1 MRSVLS
7 RLFLLLAA
15 LMIAASVLPAFAEET
30 PDNSSSSTGETVT
43 DSEPA
48 SGSEDR
54 PEAGSPLPEIPWWEL
69 NPPVRHKT
77 RTRVVVRQAETL
89 IESIPAEGLC
99 YTAIKRVNVRSQPST
114 QATRVMTIR
123 SAGTEFSVS
132 ARVKNS
138 SGEIWYAVRLANG
151 TLGYIRSDLLN
162 TDHVILLEDPYSY
175 EADVDTRPAAASE
188 SGSDVINIISTPAP
202 TPEIVYVT
210 VDPSLQPTP
219 TPILVYVTTDPAALP
234 TPQVVYVNTDK
245 PDNNG

>member
-234 TPQVVYVNTDK
+234 TPQVIYINTDK
-245 PDNNG
+245 PNDNG